1 MYRRMGSMFGV
12 WSTSTNQRTVTTAR
26 PCCSESVSRASAAP
40 VSLCL
45 PLCFPLSTSLCLHF
59 SCSSDFLSSPSLS
72 LPLSLFLQLYPSST
86 LLPASDSDFSY
97 LFCLST
103 SESILFF
110 QLEVLTVVIKK
121 TLTMFSCVI
130 YYWLNSAREQ
140 FSRLPLLS
148 LFNAS
153 THLLSEMICNVIK
166 PLIRFLLNLV
176 LVAPIKGPLCSFWE
190 KIQTFFQWINK
201 LCSAVW
207 I

>member
-1 MYRRMGSMFGV
+1 MAIEGHYQCLTDPFLTPPRMYRKMGSMFGV

-26 PCCSESVSRASAAP
+26 PCCSESASRASAAP

-59 SCSSDFLSSPSLS
+59 SCFSDFLSSP
-72 LPLSLFLQLYPSST
+72 
-86 LLPASDSDFSY
+86 DFSY
-97 LFCLST
+97 LFCLSA

-110 QLEVLTVVIKK
+110 QLKVLTVVIKK
-121 TLTMFSCVI
+121 TLTMLSCVI
-130 YYWLNSAREQ
+130 CYWLNSAKEQ
-140 FSRLPLLS
+140 FSRLLLLS

-201 LCSAVW
+201 LFSAVW